1 MSYLESSK
9 GLSPSFHQSGGPG
22 IPQMRVQ
29 SPGGGRQKCV
39 GIKAPSLYLP
49 GQWHLRVSLRSF
61 LDGSYSQRGVLGG
74 LTHVAEEL
82 PDF

>member
-9 GLSPSFHQSGGPG
+9 GLSPSFRQSGGPG
-22 IPQMRVQ
+22 IPQMRAQ
-29 SPGGGRQKCV
+29 SHGGGRQKCV
-39 GIKAPSLYLP
+39 GIKGPSLYLP
-49 GQWHLRVSLRSF
+49 GQWHLQISLKGI
-61 LDGSYSQRGVLGG
+61 LVGSYPQSGGLEG